1 MPSFNGPYPLRSIVL
16 VLFIASACLSFTPLT
31 SSVAAQTIN
40 IVPVSETSPATYDCL
55 HMVSLRLPH
64 CRGKLILLI
73 LRRWV
78 DTHVAWDTR
87 RWAMPLY
94 VEFDQTDRW
103 QRVTLLCLH
112 LSRSAP

>member
-1 MPSFNGPYPLRSIVL
+1 MPSFNIPYPLRSIVL
-16 VLFIASACLSFTPLT
+16 VLFIISVGLSFTPLT
-31 SSVAAQTIN
+31 LPASAQSVKTM
-40 IVPVSETSPATYDCL
+40 PVSETSPATYDCL
-55 HMVSLRLPH
+55 HIVSLRVPH

-73 LRRWV
+73 LKRWV
-78 DTHVAWDTR
+78 DTHFEWDTR

-112 LSRSAP
+112 LSRSTP

>member
-1 MPSFNGPYPLRSIVL
+1 MPSFDIPYPLRSVVL
-16 VLFIASACLSFTPLT
+16 VLFIISVSLSFTPLT
-31 SSVAAQTIN
+31 PPALAQSVETL
-40 IVPVSETSPATYDCL
+40 PVNETSPATYDCL

-73 LRRWV
+73 LKRWV
-78 DTHVAWDTR
+78 ETHIEWDTR
-87 RWAMPLY
+87 RWAMPVY

-112 LSRSAP
+112 LNRSAP